1 MDFLKKV
8 ELLINAK
15 SRSALP
21 RRERTSILDKEEAQL
36 LADIRKALGD
46 VQVKEQELAQNIK
59 VEQTRADD
67 AAERGDFG
75 EKQIH
80 DKRVA
85 ELNHYL
91 RRESTMAINLE
102 EKLAQLEE
110 KLELAQQAVD
120 KEAEKAAHIDE
131 EASKVLDQTDYAP
144 QSIDPRTEE
153 ILNTP
158 PEEAAVPP
166 PPPKR
171 VDIKERK
178 SRLSD

>member
-15 SRSALP
+15 SHSALP
-21 RRERTSILDKEEAQL
+21 RRERRSILDKEEAQL

-46 VQVKEQELAQNIK
+46 VQEKEQELAQNIK
-59 VEQTRADD
+59 VEQARADD

-75 EKQIH
+75 EKQVH

-91 RRESTMAINLE
+91 RRESTMAIDLE

-110 KLELAQQAVD
+110 KLALAQQAVD
-120 KEAEKAAHIDE
+120 KEAQNAARIDE
-131 EASKVLDQTDYAP
+131 EASKVLDQTDYAAE
-144 QSIDPRTEE
+144 SIDPRTEE

-158 PEEAAVPP
+158 PEEAAPP
-166 PPPKR
+166 SPPKP

>member
-1 MDFLKKV
+1 MDLLKKV

-21 RRERTSILDKEEAQL
+21 RRERRSILDKEEAQL

-46 VQVKEQELAQNIK
+46 VQAKEQELAQNIK
-59 VEQTRADD
+59 VEQARSDD

-75 EKQIH
+75 EKQVH
-80 DKRVA
+80 DRRVA
-85 ELNHYL
+85 ELEHYL
-91 RRESTMAINLE
+91 RRESTMAIDLE

-110 KLELAQQAVD
+110 KLALAQQAVD
-120 KEAEKAAHIDE
+120 KEAQKAAHIDE
-131 EASKVLDQTDYAP
+131 EASKVLDQTEYYAAE
-144 QSIDPRTEE
+144 SIDPRTEE

-158 PEEAAVPP
+158 PEEVTPP
-166 PPPKR
+166 PPRKP
-171 VDIKERK
+171 VDLKKRK

>member
-1 MDFLKKV
+1 MDLLKKI
-8 ELLINAK
+8 ELLMNAK

-46 VQVKEQELAQNIK
+46 VQAKEQELAQNIK

-80 DKRVA
+80 DRRVA
-85 ELNHYL
+85 EMEHYL

-110 KLELAQQAVD
+110 KLALAQEAVE
-120 KEAEKAAHIDE
+120 KEAQNAARIDE
-131 EASKVLDQTDYAP
+131 EANKVLDQTDYSA

-158 PEEAAVPP
+158 PEEAAP
-166 PPPKR
+166 PPPKP
-171 VDIKERK
+171 VNLTERK

>member
-21 RRERTSILDKEEAQL
+21 RRERRSILDKEEAQL

-46 VQVKEQELAQNIK
+46 VQAKEEELAQNIK
-59 VEQTRADD
+59 VEQARADD

-75 EKQIH
+75 EKQVH

-91 RRESTMAINLE
+91 RRESTMAIDLE

-110 KLELAQQAVD
+110 KLALAQQAVD
-120 KEAEKAAHIDE
+120 REAEKAGHIDE
-131 EASKVLDQTDYAP
+131 EASKVLDQTDYVAE
-144 QSIDPRTEE
+144 SIDPRTEE

-158 PEEAAVPP
+158 PEEVAPP
-166 PPPKR
+166 PPQKP